1 MRAALAQA
9 LFTEPDILL
18 LVRACGLSRRLCA
31 KGKCL
36 SGFSTHMLPLRSEDS
51 T

>member
-18 LVRACGLSRRLCA
+18 LVRLSSSKSFSCSLC
-31 KGKCL
+31 
-36 SGFSTHMLPLRSEDS
+36 FSFEKILKPTGQ
-51 T
+51 